1 MKLRVGIDVG
11 GTFTDVTAFD
21 EDAGE
26 LVAIR
31 KYLSD
36 PAQPAAVMEKI
47 AQDLAR
53 DFGSDSVSLILH
65 GSTAALNTMLEGKG
79 VRVGLLTTR
88 GFRDVYEIGRQ
99 WRGAEVF
106 NIFAPAPKMLLTRDR
121 IFEIRERIGAQGEL
135 IEPLVADDV
144 AGAVRRLV
152 ADGIEAIAV
161 CFLFAYANP
170 AHEQAA
176 AEIIRTMAPDLYL
189 SLSHEVNPEWR
200 EYERTAST
208 VANAYI
214 GPPVSRYLHT
224 LEELSLRRFPRSRAL
239 MMKSDGG
246 AASARVLARTPIQT
260 VLSGPVAGVIGG
272 RHLGD
277 IKGIANLITFD
288 TGGTSSDMAVLPGA
302 PLFKSELTVAR
313 HPLRTHT
320 VDLETI
326 GAGGGSIASVQ
337 HGGVLKVGPQSAGAD
352 PGPAC
357 YGRGGEEP
365 TLTDALVL
373 LGHLNP
379 AALLDGAMP
388 IERERA
394 HDAVVRRVAQP
405 LSIAPVEAAWGIL
418 RVLATNVMVAMR
430 TITVERGY
438 DPREFT
444 LVPFGGMG
452 PTIAGLI
459 AAELGIGRILIPR
472 DPGTFSAYGM
482 LVTDVQ
488 QERSLTRIT
497 PIEAA
502 TTAGELDMV
511 FAEMEAAALADL
523 EREQF
528 PRARLQTRRRAAM
541 RYRGQSYEVAV
552 PVPSLRRPD
561 DVADLVKRF
570 HDAHRRRYGHMAQ
583 AEAVEIVNF
592 QVTAVGLIPKPAMRS
607 FARTTVRPQPHAT
620 RRAWFDAKKAR
631 EVPVFRRG
639 GLQPGM
645 RLEGPAIIEEQTSTT
660 MLYPGQRAEVDEY
673 LNIECTMLA
682 TPTRPSP
689 R

>member
-21 EDAGE
+21 EDQGE

-47 AQDLAR
+47 TRDLAR
-53 DFGSDSVSLILH
+53 DFGADSVSLILH

-99 WRGAEVF
+99 WRGEEVF

-121 IFEIRERIGAQGEL
+121 IIQIRERLGAQGEV
-135 IEPLVADDV
+135 IELLAKEDV
-144 AGAVRRLV
+144 AGAVRKLV
-152 ADGIEAIAV
+152 ADGVEAVAV

-170 AHEQAA
+170 VHEQAA
-176 AEIIRTMAPDLYL
+176 AEIIRRIAPDLYV

-214 GPPVSRYLHT
+214 GPPVSRYLRT
-224 LEELSLRRFPRSRAL
+224 LEELSLRQFPRSRAL

-246 AASARVLARTPIQT
+246 AASASMLARTPIQT
-260 VLSGPVAGVIGG
+260 VMSGPVAGVIGG

-277 IKGIANLITFD
+277 VKGIANLITFD

-302 PLFKSELTVAR
+302 PLFKSEVTVAR
-313 HPLRTHT
+313 HPVRTHT
-320 VDLETI
+320 VDIETI

-379 AALLDGAMP
+379 MALLDGAMP
-388 IERERA
+388 IKAESA
-394 HDAVVRRVAQP
+394 HAAVVTRVAQP
-405 LSIAPVEAAWGIL
+405 LGITPIDAAWGIL

-459 AAELGIGRILIPR
+459 ATELGIGRILIPR

-482 LVTDVQ
+482 LVTDVH

-497 PIEAA
+497 TVDG
-502 TTAGELDMV
+502 TTAGELDAI
-511 FAEMEAAALADL
+511 FAEMETEALEAL
-523 EREQF
+523 MREQF
-528 PRARLQTRRRAAM
+528 PRDRLQTRRHAGM

-552 PVPSLRRPD
+552 PVPSLRGPE
-561 DVADLVKRF
+561 DVADLTRRF

-592 QVTAVGLIPKPAMRS
+592 QVTAVGLIPKPVMKT
-607 FARTTVRPQPHAT
+607 FARTTEAAQPHAT
-620 RRAWFDAKKAR
+620 RRAWFDAEIAR
-631 EVPVFRRG
+631 EVPVFRRSA
-639 GLQPGM
+639 LQPGM
-645 RLEGPAIIEEQTSTT
+645 RIEGPAIIEEQTSTT
-660 MLYPGQRAEVDEY
+660 VLYPGQRAEVDEY
-673 LNIECTMLA
+673 LNIECML
-682 TPTRPSP
+682 PVL
-689 R
+689 

>member
-21 EDAGE
+21 EDQGE
-26 LVAIR
+26 LVAVR
-31 KYLSD
+31 KYVSN
-36 PAQPAAVMEKI
+36 PAQPAAVIETI
-47 AQDLAR
+47 TADLAR
-53 DFGSDSVSLILH
+53 DFGADAVTLILH
-65 GSTAALNTMLEGKG
+65 GSTAALNTLLEGKG
-79 VRVGLLTTR
+79 VRTGLLTTR

-99 WRGAEVF
+99 WRGEDVF
-106 NIFAPAPKMLLTRDR
+106 NIFAPAPKMLLPRDR
-121 IFEIRERIGAQGEL
+121 IFEIGERIGSQGEV
-135 IEPLVADDV
+135 IEPLLAEDV
-144 AGAVRRLV
+144 AGAVRKLV
-152 ADGIEAIAV
+152 ADGVEAVAV

-176 AEIIRTMAPDLYL
+176 AEIIRTIAPDLYV

-214 GPPVSRYLHT
+214 GPPVSRYLRT
-224 LEELSLRRFPRSRAL
+224 LDELSRRRFPRSRAL

-246 AASARVLARTPIQT
+246 AASARMLARTPIQT
-260 VLSGPVAGVIGG
+260 VMSGPVAGVIGG

-277 IKGIANLITFD
+277 VKGIDNLITFD
-288 TGGTSSDMAVLPGA
+288 TGGTSSDMAVLPGR
-302 PLFKSELTVAR
+302 PLFKSEVTVAR

-320 VDLETI
+320 VDIETI

-337 HGGVLKVGPQSAGAD
+337 LGHVLKVGPQSAGAL

-357 YGRGGEEP
+357 YDRGGGEP

-379 AALLDGAMP
+379 TALLAGAMP
-388 IERERA
+388 IASAKA
-394 HDAVVRRVAQP
+394 HEAVTSRVASP
-405 LSIAPVEAAWGIL
+405 LGITPIEAAWGIL

-459 AAELGIGRILIPR
+459 AAELGISRILIPR
-472 DPGTFSAYGM
+472 DPGTFSAHGM
-482 LVTDVQ
+482 LVTDVHQ
-488 QERSLTRIT
+488 QRSLTRIT
-497 PIEAA
+497 PVDG
-502 TTAGELDMV
+502 TTAADLDAI
-511 FAEMEAAALADL
+511 FAAMEADALQDL
-523 EREQF
+523 VQEQIPREH
-528 PRARLQTRRRAAM
+528 LQTVRHAGM

-552 PVPSLRRPD
+552 LVPSLQGPHD
-561 DVADLVKRF
+561 LDDLVKRF
-570 HDAHRRRYGHMAQ
+570 HDAHQRRYGHMAQ

-592 QVTAVGLIPKPAMRS
+592 QVTAIGRIPKPATKR
-607 FARTTVRPQPHAT
+607 FNPGTGPRPQTPFEIRQAYFNAT
-620 RRAWFDAKKAR
+620 DACDVR
-631 EVPVFRRG
+631 VWRRG
-639 GLQPGM
+639 DLAPGA
-645 RLEGPAIIEEQTSTT
+645 RIEGPAVIEEQTSTIV
-660 MLYPGQRAEVDEY
+660 LYPGQRARVDDY
-673 LNIECTMLA
+673 LNIEVEVQ
-682 TPTRPSP
+682 S
-689 R
+689 

>member
-21 EDAGE
+21 EDKGE
-26 LVAIR
+26 LVAVR
-31 KYLSD
+31 KYTSN
-36 PAQPAAVMEKI
+36 PAAPAAVMEEI
-47 AQDLAR
+47 TQDLAR
-53 DFGSDSVSLILH
+53 DFGADSVALILH
-65 GSTAALNTMLEGKG
+65 GSTSALNTMLEGKG
-79 VRVGLLTTR
+79 VRVGLITTR

-99 WRGAEVF
+99 WRGEEVF

-121 IFEIRERIGAQGEL
+121 ILEVRERLGSQGEV
-135 IEPLVADDV
+135 IEPLNADDV
-144 AGAVRRLV
+144 GEAVRKLV
-152 ADGIEAIAV
+152 ADGVEAVAV

-176 AEIIRTMAPDLYL
+176 AEIIRGIAPDLYV

-214 GPPVSRYLHT
+214 GPPVSRYLRT
-224 LEELSLRRFPRSRAL
+224 LEAMSLRRFPRSRAL

-246 AASARVLARTPIQT
+246 AASARMLTRTPIQT
-260 VLSGPVAGVIGG
+260 VMSGPVAGVIGG

-277 IKGIANLITFD
+277 VRGIANLITFD

-302 PLFKSELTVAR
+302 PLFKSEVSVAR

-320 VDLETI
+320 VDIETI

-337 HGGVLKVGPQSAGAD
+337 LGHVLKVGPQSAGAD

-357 YGRGGEEP
+357 YGRGGTEP

-379 AALLDGAMP
+379 TTLLDGAMP
-388 IERERA
+388 IDNAQARA
-394 HDAVVRRVAQP
+394 AVVTRVAEP
-405 LSIAPVEAAWGIL
+405 LRISPIEAAWGIL

-459 AAELGIGRILIPR
+459 AAELGIGKILVPR
-472 DPGTFSAYGM
+472 DPGAFSANGM
-482 LVTDVQ
+482 LVTDVH

-497 PIEAA
+497 PLEG
-502 TTAGELDMV
+502 TTAVELDTI
-511 FAEMEAAALADL
+511 FAGMETEALDEL
-523 EREQF
+523 MREQF
-528 PRARLQTRRRAAM
+528 PRERLATRRHAGM

-552 PVPSLRRPD
+552 PAPSLRGPE
-561 DVADLVKRF
+561 DLVDLAQRF
-570 HDAHRRRYGHMAQ
+570 HDAHQRRYGHMAQ

-592 QVTAVGLIPKPAMRS
+592 QVTAVGRIPKPEMKS
-607 FARTTVRPQPHAT
+607 FAKTDGQATPRAT
-620 RRAWFDAKKAR
+620 RQAYFSATEAR
-631 EVPVFRRG
+631 DVPVLARG
-639 GLQPGM
+639 SLRPGM
-645 RLEGPAIIEEQTSTT
+645 RIEGPAIIEEKTSTT
-660 MLYPGQRAEVDEY
+660 VIYPGQRAHIDSY
-673 LNIECTMLA
+673 LNIEVEL
-682 TPTRPSP
+682 P
-689 R
+689 

>member
-1 MKLRVGIDVG
+1 
-11 GTFTDVTAFD
+11 
-21 EDAGE
+21 
-26 LVAIR
+26 
-31 KYLSD
+31 
-36 PAQPAAVMEKI
+36 
-47 AQDLAR
+47 
-53 DFGSDSVSLILH
+53 
-65 GSTAALNTMLEGKG
+65 MLEGKG

-99 WRGAEVF
+99 WRGEEVF

-121 IFEIRERIGAQGEL
+121 IIEIRERLGAQGEV
-135 IEPLVADDV
+135 IEPLAKEDV
-144 AGAVRRLV
+144 AGAIRKLV
-152 ADGIEAIAV
+152 AHGVEAVAV

-176 AEIIRTMAPDLYL
+176 AGIIRAIAPDLYV

-214 GPPVSRYLHT
+214 GPPVSRYLNT
-224 LEELSLRRFPRSRAL
+224 LERLSLQRFPRSRAL

-246 AASARVLARTPIQT
+246 AASAGMLSRTPIQT
-260 VLSGPVAGVIGG
+260 VMSGPVAGVIGG

-277 IKGIANLITFD
+277 VKGIANLITFD
-288 TGGTSSDMAVLPGA
+288 TGGTSSDMAVLPGP
-302 PLFKSELTVAR
+302 PLFKSEVRVAR

-320 VDLETI
+320 VDIETI

-388 IERERA
+388 IKAESA
-394 HDAVVRRVAQP
+394 HAAVVTRVAQP
-405 LSIAPVEAAWGIL
+405 LGITPIEAAWGIL

-482 LVTDVQ
+482 LVTDVH
-488 QERSLTRIT
+488 QERGLTRIT
-497 PIEAA
+497 PVDG
-502 TTAGELDMV
+502 TTAGELDAI
-511 FAEMEAAALADL
+511 FAEMEKAALADL
-523 EREQF
+523 MREQF
-528 PRARLQTRRRAAM
+528 PRERLQTRRHAGM

-552 PVPSLRRPD
+552 PVPNLRGPD
-561 DVADLVKRF
+561 DVADLTQRF
-570 HDAHRRRYGHMAQ
+570 HDAHQRRYGHMAQ

-592 QVTAVGLIPKPAMRS
+592 QVTAVGLIPKPAMKS
-607 FARTTVRPQPHAT
+607 FARTTAFAQPHAT
-620 RRAWFDAKKAR
+620 RRAWFDAENAR

-639 GLQPGM
+639 ALQPGM
-645 RLEGPAIIEEQTSTT
+645 RIEGPAIIEEQTSTT
-660 MLYPGQRAEVDEY
+660 VLYPGQRAEVDEY
-673 LNIECTMLA
+673 LNVECTVLVV
-682 TPTRPSP
+682 
-689 R
+689 